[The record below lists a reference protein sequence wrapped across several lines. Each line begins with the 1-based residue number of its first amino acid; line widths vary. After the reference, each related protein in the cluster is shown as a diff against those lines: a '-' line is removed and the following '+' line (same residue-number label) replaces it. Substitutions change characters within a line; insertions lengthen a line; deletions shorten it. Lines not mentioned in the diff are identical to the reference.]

1 LVSNNTR
8 PFLFYLLLPFRAIRI
23 VATTQTFAAAV
34 VFVWFCLCSLHL
46 FPRRSIKSQITKKN
60 VARRETVLFVLSHLR
75 ARAPKLRVV
84 GFFFF
89 VLFFVFFSRQSEKE
103 FILFLE

>member
-1 LVSNNTR
+1 
-8 PFLFYLLLPFRAIRI
+8 LLLLFLSGSVFFFPSFS
-23 VATTQTFAAAV
+23 TQK
-34 VFVWFCLCSLHL
+34 H
-46 FPRRSIKSQITKKN
+46 QITKKN

-89 VLFFVFFSRQSEKE
+89 VLFFVFFGRQSEKE

>member
-8 PFLFYLLLPFRAIRI
+8 PFLFYPVLLLSFRAIRI
-23 VATTQTFAAAV
+23 VATTNATNFCAV
-34 VFVWFCLCSLHL
+34 SFCLFLLHAEG
-46 FPRRSIKSQITKKN
+46 RHSSITKKKKEN

-84 GFFFF
+84 GLFFLFFF
-89 VLFFVFFSRQSEKE
+89 VIFSRQSEKE
-103 FILFLE
+103 FILFRE

>member
-1 LVSNNTR
+1 MPQTFLQLVS
-8 PFLFYLLLPFRAIRI
+8 
-23 VATTQTFAAAV
+23 
-34 VFVWFCLCSLHL
+34 VFVSALSSL
-46 FPRRSIKSQITKKN
+46 SIHEASQKKKEN

-89 VLFFVFFSRQSEKE
+89 LLFFVIFSRQSEKE
-103 FILFLE
+103 FILFRKW